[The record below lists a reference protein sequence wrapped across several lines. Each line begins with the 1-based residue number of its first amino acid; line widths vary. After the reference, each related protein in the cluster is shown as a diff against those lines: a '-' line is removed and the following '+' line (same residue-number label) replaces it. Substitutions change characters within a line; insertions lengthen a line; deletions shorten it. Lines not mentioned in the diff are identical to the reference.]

1 MSTEQKQHNLA
12 KMAKSKAAAASTKE
26 RLGTIP
32 RQASQLDDVSVAPVK
47 RNDGPARAAKAIVGL
62 SITATL
68 GALTAAGLA
77 GVGGGSS
84 VVGAYGSMA
93 APTATERVA
102 GFPISSGSLRLDGLM
117 LRPEGFTNDFDGAA
131 KLTWTGAQAITGKQT
146 FSIGITREGREVG
159 TLTGSVA
166 NVAPGRS
173 ATVHISS
180 TVNYVSGPLQFSLDT
195 AVPTLNRQGTGD
207 LLNGLSMLENMRR
220 EAALAVG
227 DAAASK
233 QYPRGPWRM
242 PVA

>member
-1 MSTEQKQHNLA
+1 MSTEQKTTEG
-12 KMAKSKAAAASTKE
+12 KSTATSTKA

-32 RQASQLDDVSVAPVK
+32 RQASIPAPVG
-47 RNDGPARAAKAIVGL
+47 RNDGPARVAKAIIGL

-77 GVGGGSS
+77 GVGNGSS
-84 VVGAYGSMA
+84 TIGTYGSFA
-93 APTATERVA
+93 APSATERIA
-102 GFPISSGSLRLDGLM
+102 GFPMNSGDLRLDGLVV
-117 LRPEGFTNDFDGAA
+117 RPEGFTNDFDGVA
-131 KLTWTGAQAITGKQT
+131 KLTWSGTQTIAGTQT

-166 NVAPGRS
+166 NVAPGQS

-180 TVNYVSGPLQFSLDT
+180 TANFVSGPLQFTLGS
-195 AVPTLNRQGTGD
+195 AVPTLDQQGTLD

-220 EAALAVG
+220 EAALAVN
-227 DAAASK
+227 DAAASA